1 MNFRKVF
8 VDANVILDLFKLDRP
23 NSDYSITVIDWLSER
38 KSELFTSCDLI
49 TTVYYVLSKI
59 DKDKAL
65 KSIEVATEIFNLIPF
80 SNDEILEATI
90 LMRKNRNFKDLED
103 TIQYV
108 LAKKENCDLILTND
122 QEFFSP
128 DIKILTTKEFMEN
141 LSLRNKRT

>member
-1 MNFRKVF
+1 VNFRKVF